1 MARLLLA
8 SSVLASVSAVPHLD
22 RGAHPLLWA
31 RPCALGRDK
40 RCSSLLCAAEAVSAL
55 GDAAYAQP
63 RPRPPPPRP
72 TGVSDWGTL
81 LRLCAPDWPLL
92 LLAFA
97 SLAAAASG
105 DALLPALQATA
116 LNSVLYAD
124 SPVPLG
130 HSLARLAVV
139 GVGTAL
145 FTGVR
150 GFIFWV
156 TGSRL
161 VARLRATLFEA
172 LIKQPQVPSAARHA

>member
-1 MARLLLA
+1 M
-8 SSVLASVSAVPHLD
+8 
-22 RGAHPLLWA
+22 
-31 RPCALGRDK
+31 
-40 RCSSLLCAAEAVSAL
+40 
-55 GDAAYAQP
+55 
-63 RPRPPPPRP
+63 
-72 TGVSDWGTL
+72 SDWATL

-105 DALLPALQATA
+105 EALLPALQATA
-116 LNSVLYAD
+116 LNSVVYPD

-130 HSLARLAVV
+130 RSLRRLAAV
-139 GVGTAL
+139 GVSTAL

-172 LIKQPQVPSAARHA
+172 LIKQPQVRGRVRVCVGWGEQGRECE